1 MTAEARPCSASGLQQ
16 THGCGHGRRGRP
28 RRSRTVSGRQG
39 LWGTAPPPLAGEKG
53 TQHALDVYRLTCQWA
68 SLVVRWLRL
77 CSSTAGCA
85 GLILVWGTKI
95 LHAAWHAQNKKEY
108 FSWEF
113 VITKTATPSVIKIA
127 YWRSC
132 HVIAQN
138 QNSCVIFL
146 NEWLQ
151 NKNHRTDGLETATPV
166 NMLLINQGT
175 KLDLTFFNMITN
187 TCHHSCRKNQNI
199 QRIRLSYPTILQ
211 IETKYEVSTSDR
223 ITL

>member
-1 MTAEARPCSASGLQQ
+1 MCIVWHASG
-16 THGCGHGRRGRP
+16 
-28 RRSRTVSGRQG
+28 
-39 LWGTAPPPLAGEKG
+39 
-53 TQHALDVYRLTCQWA
+53 A

-95 LHAAWHAQNKKEY
+95 LHTAWHAQNKKEY

-113 VITKTATPSVIKIA
+113 VITKTATPSVIQIT

-175 KLDLTFFNMITN
+175 RLDLTFFNMITN
-187 TCHHSCRKNQNI
+187 TCHHSWRKNQNI
-199 QRIRLSYPTILQ
+199 QKIRLSYPTILQ

>member
-1 MTAEARPCSASGLQQ
+1 M
-16 THGCGHGRRGRP
+16 
-28 RRSRTVSGRQG
+28 
-39 LWGTAPPPLAGEKG
+39 
-53 TQHALDVYRLTCQWA
+53 
-68 SLVVRWLRL
+68 
-77 CSSTAGCA
+77 
-85 GLILVWGTKI
+85 
-95 LHAAWHAQNKKEY
+95 HAAWHAQNKKEY

-175 KLDLTFFNMITN
+175 KLEIAKKRRDVKGKGEKERYTYLNAEL
-187 TCHHSCRKNQNI
+187 
-199 QRIRLSYPTILQ
+199 QRIARRDEKAFLS
-211 IETKYEVSTSDR
+211 E
-223 ITL
+223 